1 MAGSYQPSPMAMHVY
16 TIGKW
21 SYGKL
26 LQLKVL
32 VGKSSKINGGRF
44 FQQAMQPW
52 HRTKYTT
59 CVFERVSKS
68 KLRSLC
74 REHPLV
80 NQPYKIPGTSCNPL
94 QCKVISSNKQKKVV
108 KSESPWKTTIKVDH
122 PLENPWGFPSFFFVN
137 FSSQF
142 SSAAVE
148 KPPPGESILRFLDVR
163 LEPFGVHGKS
173 SVKMV
178 DFHRKMLVNHR
189 KTIRKWW
196 FNHYKWWVFIF
207 CYNGLTMVNFMGWY
221 GIYPSGKLT

>member
-1 MAGSYQPSPMAMHVY
+1 M
-16 TIGKW
+16 
-21 SYGKL
+21 
-26 LQLKVL
+26 
-32 VGKSSKINGGRF
+32 NRGRF

-94 QCKVISSNKQKKVV
+94 QCKVISSNKQKKVA

-122 PLENPWGFPSFFFVN
+122 PLENPWGFPSFFLWIFHP
-137 FSSQF
+137 SSPAQPSKNRRQVSQYF
-142 SSAAVE
+142 D
-148 KPPPGESILRFLDVR
+148 FLMSDLSPLASV
-163 LEPFGVHGKS
+163 LTSGAEVDGKS

>member
-122 PLENPWGFPSFFFVN
+122 PLENPWGFPSFFWWIVHP
-137 FSSQF
+137 SSPAQPSKNRRQVSQYF
-142 SSAAVE
+142 D
-148 KPPPGESILRFLDVR
+148 FLMSD
-163 LEPFGVHGKS
+163 LSPLASMGKAP
-173 SVKMV
+173 
-178 DFHRKMLVNHR
+178 L
-189 KTIRKWW
+189 KWW
-196 FNHYKWWVFIF
+196 IS
-207 CYNGLTMVNFMGWY
+207 
-221 GIYPSGKLT
+221 IGKCW